1 MERKETM
8 QKEKDKRQTMITHF
22 RRMVNTHES
31 MAEAALIAEVP
42 GEERARPHQ
51 YEKGYADAS
60 RAAIRYVDRLFGRK
74 T

>member
-1 MERKETM
+1 M
-8 QKEKDKRQTMITHF
+8 QKEKDKKQAMITHF

-31 MAEAALIAEVP
+31 MAEAALTAEVP
-42 GEERARPHQ
+42 GEEKDRRHQ

>member
-42 GEERARPHQ
+42 GEERDRRHQ
-51 YEKGYADAS
+51 YERGYADAS